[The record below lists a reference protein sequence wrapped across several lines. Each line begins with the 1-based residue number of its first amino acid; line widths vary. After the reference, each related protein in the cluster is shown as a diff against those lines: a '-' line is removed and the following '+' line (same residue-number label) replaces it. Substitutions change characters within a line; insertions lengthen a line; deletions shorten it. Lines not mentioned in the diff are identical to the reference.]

1 MAGKR
6 KSNDSTENA
15 LYTQSG
21 RAPKYTRVAPTL
33 NTETPSS
40 GQRFGETVEY
50 IPLDPDN
57 SLGQR
62 VGNSVDFIPLNQLS
76 QVAGADEDD
85 EEALDVIQGSQ
96 EVDETSLTTSILYG
110 IVSTKIVGVRF
121 YRGRANPNERVIIN
135 RDANNQ
141 YDRNAIR
148 VDNVMGAQIGHIPRQ
163 MAAKLAS
170 YIDARD
176 LIIEGILT
184 GPIGDFTCPV
194 DLKLFGSR
202 DPIKRSD
209 LKQRMQKDKLPVRQL
224 NELERE
230 ERKAEKEAE
239 KQQKEAAKKARAMAL
254 GKAASQWQANQN
266 SEYANLSTA
275 TGLGGEQNESLEELL
290 NQSSTFNPRDI
301 GQVVETFGQ
310 KESDLVNLPMVDT
323 PAGLSTQLLPYQ
335 RQGLAWMI
343 KQESPSLPTRAS
355 DDIVQLW
362 KRKDNEFLNVATN
375 YATATEPTL
384 ASGGILADD
393 MGLGKTIQ
401 IISLILANAKPLTA
415 SSSKTTLI
423 VAPVGVM
430 SNWRNQIQDHA
441 HKETAPS
448 VLIYHGSGKKEAAN
462 LGKYDVV
469 ITSYGALALDFNP
482 NSKKAPAKGI
492 FSLHWRRVVL
502 DEGHTI
508 RNPSSKASLAACGLQ
523 ADSRWTLTGT
533 PIINTLKDLYAQI
546 RFLKFSGG
554 LEDLGVFN
562 SVLIRPLTAG
572 EPEARLLLEA
582 LMGTICLRRRKDMGF
597 INLKLPEMTSRV
609 IRIKFNA
616 HEQEKYNA
624 FQTEAK
630 GALLDFKDKD
640 GQTKYSHLLEVLL
653 RLRQVCNHWAL
664 CKNRVD
670 KLMGMLEEHKVV
682 PLTPENVRALQEM
695 LQLQIESQE
704 MCAICLD
711 NLEQPVITA
720 CAHSYCRG
728 CIEQVIERQHKCPL
742 CRADINE
749 TNALVAPA
757 VELGEDTD
765 IVEADPDSPSSK
777 IETLVKILTAQ
788 GQAPGTKTV
797 VFSQWTSFLNLIE
810 PHLEQRGI
818 KFARVDGKM
827 PSVKRDNSINS
838 FSNDPECTVLLASL
852 SVCSVGLNLVAAN
865 QVILCDSWWA
875 PAIEDQA
882 VDRVYRLGQKRET
895 TVWRLVME
903 DSIEERVLAIQERK
917 RSLMLAAFRE
927 TAKKRAEDRGTR
939 VADLESLLQ

>member
-6 KSNDSTENA
+6 KSNIGSGEDILDN
-15 LYTQSG
+15 QSE
-21 RAPKYTRVAPTL
+21 RAPKVSRTALSPEVT
-33 NTETPSS
+33 TS
-40 GQRFGETVEY
+40 GQRFGE
-50 IPLDPDN
+50 
-57 SLGQR
+57 SA
-62 VGNSVDFIPLNQLS
+62 DFIPLNQLS
-76 QVAGADEDD
+76 QVVGADEDD
-85 EEALDVIQGSQ
+85 EGALELVQGSQ
-96 EVDETSLTTSILYG
+96 EIDESSLTSSILYG
-110 IVSTKIVGVRF
+110 VVSTKIVGVRF
-121 YRGRANPNERVIIN
+121 YRGRANPNERVIII

-148 VDNVMGAQIGHIPRQ
+148 VENVMGAQIGHIPRQ
-163 MAAKLAS
+163 VAAKLAP
-170 YIDARD
+170 YMDARD
-176 LIIEGILT
+176 LILEGVLT
-184 GPIGDFTCPV
+184 GAIGDFTCPMDV
-194 DLKLFGSR
+194 KLFGTR
-202 DPIKRSD
+202 DPTKRSG
-209 LKQRMQKDKLPVRQL
+209 LKERMQKDRLPVRDL
-224 NELERE
+224 NQTERDE
-230 ERKAEKEAE
+230 NKAQKEAE
-239 KQQKEAAKKARAMAL
+239 KRRKEAAKEAAKKARAMAL
-254 GKAASQWQANQN
+254 GKAAAQWQANDK
-266 SEYANLSTA
+266 SEYANLSSA

-310 KESDLVNLPMVDT
+310 KESDLANMPMVET

-343 KQESPSLPTRAS
+343 KQEAPKLPEKGS

-362 KRKDNEFLNVATN
+362 KRQNNDFLNVATN
-375 YATATEPTL
+375 YAMTTQPTL

-415 SSSKTTLI
+415 GSSKATLI
-423 VAPVGVM
+423 IAPVGVM

-462 LGKYDVV
+462 LANYDVV
-469 ITSYGALALDFNP
+469 ITSYGALSLDFNP
-482 NSKKAPAKGI
+482 KSSKPPSKGL

-508 RNPSSKASLAACGLQ
+508 RNPSSKASLAACGLR

-533 PIINTLKDLYAQI
+533 PIINTLKDLYSQI

-554 LEDLGVFN
+554 LEDLGIFN

-597 INLKLPEMTSRV
+597 INLKLPEMTSRI

-616 HEQEKYNA
+616 HEQEKYSA
-624 FQTEAK
+624 FQTEAQ

-640 GQTKYSHLLEVLL
+640 GKTKYSHLLEVIL

-664 CKNRVD
+664 CKNRID

-720 CAHSYCRG
+720 CAHAYCRG

-742 CRADINE
+742 CRADI
-749 TNALVAPA
+749 TDTKTLVSPA
-757 VELGEDTD
+757 AELGEDTD
-765 IVEADPDSPSSK
+765 IVEADPNSPSSK

-810 PHLEQRGI
+810 PHLQQRGI

-827 PSVKRDNSINS
+827 QSVARDNSINS

-927 TAKKRAEDRGTR
+927 TAKKKAEDRGTR